1 VGRGKEGTQV
11 VGDLAQTV
19 YLASIADAYYRRS
32 GVGAGLRRGEG
43 QCGTGECKYGP
54 RAHCGN
60 CDGVVFVGCGW
71 IVRHGVD
78 LDLAKAGTRRIKG
91 CSA

>member
-1 VGRGKEGTQV
+1 

-19 YLASIADAYYRRS
+19 HLAGIADAYYRRS
-32 GVGAGLRRGEG
+32 GVGAGLRGREG

-54 RAHCGN
+54 RAHCGDCN
-60 CDGVVFVGCGW
+60 GVVFVGRGW

-78 LDLAKAGTRRIKG
+78 LDLAKAGTRHIKG